1 MKPFR
6 VLIIAASMAGLAAGT
21 AAAACPDESAA
32 ATPKIAK
39 DASKAPMETPKNAPG
54 VTDTEKGTTTNMAET
69 GGGQVSKNGQ
79 TMPLA
84 NKQGGGDTDTAM
96 SQEDAQAQQKGQ
108 ETAAAKA
115 QDDTACK
122 E

>member
-1 MKPFR
+1 MKSFR
-6 VLIIAASMAGLAAGT
+6 VLIIAASVAGLTAGAAS
-21 AAAACPDESAA
+21 AACSDQSASAA
-32 ATPKIAK
+32 PKISK
-39 DASKAPMETPKNAPG
+39 DGSLAPLETPKNAPG
-54 VTDTEKGTTTNMAET
+54 VTSTEQGTTTNMAET

-84 NKQGGGDTDTAM
+84 NKQGGGDTQTAM

-108 ETAAAKA
+108 KTAAAQA
-115 QDDTACK
+115 QSDTACK